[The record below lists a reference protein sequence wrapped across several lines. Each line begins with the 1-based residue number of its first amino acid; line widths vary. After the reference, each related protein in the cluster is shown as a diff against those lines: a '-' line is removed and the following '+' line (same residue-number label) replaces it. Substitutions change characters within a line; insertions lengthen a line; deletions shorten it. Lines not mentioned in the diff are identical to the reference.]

1 MPTNHF
7 AELPDRD
14 RDLWRVTYADPPTNW
29 LQQVQIYRE
38 RQAGEA
44 WRAIAVRHHCSVAA
58 VQARYRV
65 VAEHLEK
72 LAETEGIVSTATVL
86 CRCPGVRK
94 QVYRALD
101 QWGIRTLGEFARCS
115 ADEIKRIPGLG
126 RVGIEELHQLMDE
139 AGLL

>member
-1 MPTNHF
+1 MR
-7 AELPDRD
+7 L
-14 RDLWRVTYADPPTNW
+14 
-29 LQQVQIYRE
+29 
-38 RQAGEA
+38 
-44 WRAIAVRHHCSVAA
+44 
-58 VQARYRV
+58 
-65 VAEHLEK
+65 
-72 LAETEGIVSTATVL
+72 
-86 CRCPGVRK
+86 K

>member
-1 MPTNHF
+1 MPTKHF
-7 AELPDRD
+7 ADRPEKG
-14 RDLWRVTYADPPTNW
+14 RDLWRVTYADPPANW

-38 RQAGEA
+38 RQTGEA
-44 WRAIAVRHHCSVAA
+44 WGVIAVRHQCSVAA

-65 VAEHLEK
+65 VAEHLKK
-72 LAETEGIVSTATVL
+72 LAETEGIVSAATVL
-86 CRCPGVRK
+86 CRCRGVRK

-101 QWGIRTLGEFARCS
+101 QWGIRTLGEFARSS

-126 RVGIEELHQLMDE
+126 RLGNEELHQLMDE